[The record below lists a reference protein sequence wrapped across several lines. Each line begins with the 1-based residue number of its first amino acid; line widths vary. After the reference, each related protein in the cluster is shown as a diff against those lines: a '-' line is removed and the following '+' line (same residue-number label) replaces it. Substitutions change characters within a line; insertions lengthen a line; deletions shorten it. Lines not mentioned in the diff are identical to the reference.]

1 MAFLLVHR
9 LPKYLNKKDGTYG
22 LKVWPHD
29 TKVLYDKKGQGNF
42 SVLSS
47 ELWESCRSIM
57 KDPMD
62 DDRLAPST
70 ILVLISVSHSIEGRG
85 SFYFHHGMIPF

>member
-1 MAFLLVHR
+1 MAWR
-9 LPKYLNKKDGTYG
+9 YGPMIPKSSMTE
-22 LKVWPHD
+22 
-29 TKVLYDKKGQGNF
+29 KGQGNF

-85 SFYFHHGMIPF
+85 SFYFHHGMIPFWLWSLALVPIWG